1 MGVFTTSRSALIIAY
16 HYPPI
21 RSIGVIRSVSFVRYL
36 RELGYSCQVLT
47 TSAYGGEDDVLRAW
61 EPISFYRWLF
71 NRKVRDGILD
81 SKIRTS
87 RGIFSR
93 IFRKMLIP
101 DAQLFWIPTA
111 FIRGWYYIKK
121 KQCDIVY
128 SSFPPASAHLVALFL
143 NYFTGLPW
151 TADFRDSW
159 IFDPLDSGLQKSGW
173 RRAIEQYLEFKVI
186 SNATVIITATE
197 EAAQVLR
204 TTYPAYCSKIEVIYN
219 GFDRQI
225 ASSCEVKFETDE
237 LFLIHT
243 GSFSYS
249 HPDRT
254 PAQLFTA
261 LALLLDE
268 DPDWSKRICIILAG
282 ALSPEEKSAAAILTK
297 SGIVRLEGDLSI
309 DEVHKLQQKA
319 NILLLV
325 DHVRSWS
332 STNIPGKFFEYLAMR
347 KPILSIG
354 GNGAVQNLMH
364 RLNAGLHVDG
374 KNPEAIRSALKELYF
389 SGKSGTLTC
398 ETDPKEI
405 ACFHRRKEAQ
415 QLAKCFDKA
424 ILL

>member
-21 RSIGVIRSVSFVRYL
+21 RSIGVVRSVSFVRYL

-61 EPISFYRWLF
+61 EPISIYRWLF
-71 NRKVRDGILD
+71 NRKVRDGIFD
-81 SKIRTS
+81 SKIRTT

-93 IFRKMLIP
+93 ILRKVLIP
-101 DAQLFWIPTA
+101 DAQIFWIPTA

-143 NYFTGLPW
+143 HYVTGLPW

-159 IFDPLDSGLQKSGW
+159 IFDSLDSDLQKSVW
-173 RRAIEQYLEFKVI
+173 RLAVEQYLEFKVI

-204 TTYPAYCSKIEVIYN
+204 TKYPAHCSKIEVIYN
-219 GFDRQI
+219 GFDGQI
-225 ASSCEVKFETDE
+225 ASSCEVKFERDE
-237 LFLIHT
+237 FFLLHT

-249 HPDRT
+249 HSDRT

-261 LALLLDE
+261 LALLLEE
-268 DPDWSKRICIILAG
+268 DINWSTRIRVVLAG
-282 ALSPEEKSAAAILTK
+282 LLSPEEKSAAAILMK
-297 SGIVRLEGDLSI
+297 SGIVRLGGDLSI
-309 DEVHKLQQKA
+309 DEVHNLQEKA
-319 NILLLV
+319 NVLLVV
-325 DHVRSWS
+325 DHVRSWT

-364 RLNAGLHVDG
+364 QLNAGRHVDG
-374 KNPEAIRSALKELYF
+374 KNPEAIRDAIKELYF

-405 ACFHRRKEAQ
+405 ARFHRRKETQ
-415 QLAKCFDKA
+415 QLIKCFDKA
-424 ILL
+424 ILS